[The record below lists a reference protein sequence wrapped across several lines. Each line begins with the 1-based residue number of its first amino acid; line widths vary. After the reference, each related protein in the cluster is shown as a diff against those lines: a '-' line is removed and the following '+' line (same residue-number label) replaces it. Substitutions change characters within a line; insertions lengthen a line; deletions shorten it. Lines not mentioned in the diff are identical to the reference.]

1 MKNKIKNTEME
12 YMTKKKN
19 KNATDGICHVCNL
32 YKSHRRA
39 LQMLMTMFMFY
50 S

>member
-1 MKNKIKNTEME
+1 M
-12 YMTKKKN
+12 
-19 KNATDGICHVCNL
+19 GICHVCNL

-50 S
+50 SLNQHHLPYEFI